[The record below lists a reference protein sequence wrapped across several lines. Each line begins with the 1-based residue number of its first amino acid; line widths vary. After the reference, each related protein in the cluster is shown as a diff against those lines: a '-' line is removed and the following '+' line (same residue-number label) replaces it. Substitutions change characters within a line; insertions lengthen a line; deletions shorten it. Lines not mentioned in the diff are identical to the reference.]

1 MVENKKQKTPKS
13 KKEEKVIVQADAAP
27 QKTEVSVEEITVVV
41 NQKSTTEAPLVVEPI
56 EEEEVEKVP
65 PSRLSA
71 NLESWKPKTS
81 IGLKVK
87 SKEITSIDTILDNG
101 VKILEAEVVDTLLPN
116 IGSDLLLI
124 GQSKG
129 KFGGGKRRIF
139 KQVQKK
145 TAEGN
150 KPKFLTCA
158 VVGNS
163 NGYVGIGNG
172 KSRETV
178 PAREKALRNARLN
191 VIKIRR
197 GCGSWLCGCGEPH
210 TIPFKVEGKCGSA
223 IIVLY
228 PAPKGTGLKVE
239 KECAKILKLAGIKDV
254 WSKTRG
260 QTGTKLNLINACFIA
275 LRRLMS
281 TKIQKNAQESIGM
294 IEGQIIGSGSLL
306 QEMAEAKNE

>member
-1 MVENKKQKTPKS
+1 MAEKKKQKSIKEPS
-13 KKEEKVIVQADAAP
+13 KLKLDAQPETASQPAQEEQVI
-27 QKTEVSVEEITVVV
+27 IVV
-41 NQKSTTEAPLVVEPI
+41 NQKSTTDAPLVVEPI
-56 EEEEVEKVP
+56 EEEEVEKLR
-65 PSRLSA
+65 PSKHSV

-81 IGLKVK
+81 LGLKVK
-87 SKEITSIDTILDNG
+87 SKDITSLDAILDNG
-101 VKILEAEVVDTLLPN
+101 FKILEAEILDTLLPN
-116 IGSDLLLI
+116 LQSDLLMI

-150 KPKFLTCA
+150 KPKFLTTA

-197 GCGSWLCGCGEPH
+197 GCGSWLCGCGEAH
-210 TIPFKVEGKCGSA
+210 TIPFKVEGKCGST
-223 IIVLY
+223 IMVLY

-239 KECAKILKLAGIKDV
+239 KECAKILKLAGIKDI

-260 QTGTKLNLINACFIA
+260 QTGTKLNLISACFIA
-275 LRRLMS
+275 LRKLMS
-281 TKIQKNAQESIGM
+281 TKIPKHVQESIGI
-294 IEGQIIGSGSLL
+294 IEGQITGSGSLT